1 MMRSGIMKTSD
12 DNLLE
17 ILGRA
22 AALSP
27 EQARDISQRWA
38 AHRRVKGG
46 RRAEESHGAGTGAE
60 GGGGEPDLLDFIA
73 GLHLRSPKDVRR
85 ALGERELYEAL
96 AQGLG
101 LPFQRIDPLCLDMDL
116 VTQTIPRP
124 FAVRHLLV
132 PLKLENGVLTL
143 ATADPFDAE
152 GLENIQRSTGY
163 TVRPVVAARSDIVK
177 IITEFYGFK
186 SSVVKAEKGMA
197 PAGGALSSL
206 EQYVRLK
213 SVKEME
219 ATDQH
224 IVNAVDFLFTYAFDQ
239 RASDIHLEPRRERAR
254 IRFRIDG
261 LLHTIHQ
268 VPSAIQPAM
277 VSRIKMLSRLDIAER
292 RRPQDGRIK
301 VSHHGRD
308 FEIRVSTLPTA
319 FGEKVVMRIFDP
331 EILLQDISQLGFA
344 PEQLRTYQ
352 RLAASPHG
360 IILVTGPTGS
370 GKTTT
375 LYSTLAVLA
384 TEERNVTTI
393 EDPIEMIHEAFNQVG
408 VQPQVGLGF
417 ATALRHILR
426 QDPDIVM
433 VGEIRDVETAENAIQ
448 AALTGHLVLSTLH
461 TNDAPTAIT
470 RLADMGIP
478 RYLIG
483 STILLVVAQRL
494 VRRIC
499 PHCAEEYAPS
509 ADELASL
516 GLTPG
521 GRPVRLKRGAGCAQ
535 CRFTGHHGR
544 TGLFEMMP
552 VTPGLRTLVNGGADQ
567 GEIMAAARREGM
579 STLRESGVRNVLG
592 GVTTLEEVLRV
603 TMGDSV

>member
-1 MMRSGIMKTSD
+1 MKTTAE
-12 DNLLE
+12 NLFGILE
-17 ILGRA
+17 RVGVLSAEQVADLTPRWEAHLRA
-22 AALSP
+22 KAP
-27 EQARDISQRWA
+27 R
-38 AHRRVKGG
+38 
-46 RRAEESHGAGTGAE
+46 RRAEGRPGAPE
-60 GGGGEPDLLDFIA
+60 PERPEPDLMEFIV
-73 GLHLRSPKDVRR
+73 GQRLRAAKDAKRLIV
-85 ALGERELYEAL
+85 ERDLYEGL

-101 LPFQRIDPLCLDMDL
+101 LPFQRIDPLRLDMDL
-116 VTQTIPRP
+116 VTRTIPRP
-124 FAVRHLLV
+124 FAVRHLMV
-132 PLKLENGVLTL
+132 PLKLEGDVLTL
-143 ATADPFDAE
+143 ATADPFNDE
-152 GLENIQRSTGY
+152 GLENIHRSCGY
-163 TVRPVVAARSDIVK
+163 TVQPVVAVKSDIIK

-197 PAGGALSSL
+197 PAVGALSSL

-219 ATDQH
+219 ATDHH

-239 RASDIHLEPRRERAR
+239 RASDIHFEPRRERAR

-268 VPSAIQPAM
+268 VPNVIHPAM

-301 VSHHGRD
+301 VAHKGRD

-319 FGEKVVMRIFDP
+319 FGEKIVMRIFDP
-331 EILLQDISQLGFA
+331 EILLQDISHLGFA
-344 PEQLRTYQ
+344 PEQLALYQ
-352 RLAASPHG
+352 QLAASPHG

-375 LYSTLAVLA
+375 LYSTLSVLA
-384 TEERNVTTI
+384 TEERNVTTV
-393 EDPIEMIHEAFNQVG
+393 EDPIEMIHEDFNQVG
-408 VQPQVGLGF
+408 VQPAVGLTF
-417 ATALRHILR
+417 ATTLRHILR
-426 QDPDIVM
+426 QDPDIIM
-433 VGEIRDVETAENAIQ
+433 VGEIRDAETAENAIQ

-461 TNDAPTAIT
+461 TNDAPTAVT

-478 RYLIG
+478 RYLVG

-499 PHCAEEYAPS
+499 PHCAEEYTPTAE
-509 ADELASL
+509 ELASL
-516 GLTPG
+516 SLRLPAGS
-521 GRPVRLKRGAGCAQ
+521 RPVRLKRGAGCAQ

-552 VTPGLRTLVNGGADQ
+552 ITAGLRALIHRGADQ
-567 GEIMAAARREGM
+567 GEIMVAARKEGM
-579 STLRESGVRNVLG
+579 RTLRESGVQQVLR
-592 GVTTLEEVLRV
+592 GVTTLAEVLRV
-603 TMGDSV
+603 TMGDVI

>member
-1 MMRSGIMKTSD
+1 MKTSD
-12 DNLLE
+12 ENLFA
-17 ILGRA
+17 ILVRA
-22 AALSP
+22 GTFSP
-27 EQARDISQRWA
+27 EQARDLAARWA
-38 AHRRVKGG
+38 AHRRAKAA
-46 RRAEESHGAGTGAE
+46 RRPPAQRGAGAPGTAADGEKPE
-60 GGGGEPDLLDFIA
+60 GDLLEFLA
-73 GLHLRSPKDVRR
+73 GQRLRSAQDPRR
-85 ALGERELYEAL
+85 GIGERELYEGVAL
-96 AQGLG
+96 GLG
-101 LPFQRIDPLCLDMDL
+101 LPFQRVDPLRLDMDL
-116 VTQTIPRP
+116 VTATIPRP
-124 FAVRHLLV
+124 FAVRHLMV
-132 PLKLENGVLTL
+132 PVSLDNDVLTL

-152 GLENIQRSTGY
+152 GLENLQRSCGY
-163 TVRPVVAARSDIVK
+163 KLAPVVATRSELTK

-186 SSVVKAEKGMA
+186 SSVDKAEQGMA
-197 PAGGALSSL
+197 PAVGALSSL

-268 VPSAIQPAM
+268 VPNAIHPAM
-277 VSRIKMLSRLDIAER
+277 VSRLKMLSRMDIAER

-301 VSHHGRD
+301 VAHKGRD

-331 EILLQDISQLGFA
+331 EILLQDISQLGFT
-344 PEQLRTYQ
+344 PEQLQTFQ
-352 RLAASPHG
+352 RLVGSPHG
-360 IILVTGPTGS
+360 IVLVTGPTGS

-408 VQPQVGLGF
+408 VQPQIGLTF
-417 ATALRHILR
+417 ATTLRHILR
-426 QDPDIVM
+426 QDPDIIM
-433 VGEIRDVETAENAIQ
+433 VGEIRDGEAAENAIQ

-461 TNDAPTAIT
+461 TNDAPTAVT

-478 RYLIG
+478 RYLVG

-499 PHCAEEYAPS
+499 PHCVEEYEAPE
-509 ADELASL
+509 DELASL
-516 GLTPG
+516 ELAAHP
-521 GRPVRLKRGAGCAQ
+521 RPVRLRRGRGCPQ

-552 VTPGLRTLVNGGADQ
+552 VTPGLRALINGGADQ
-567 GEIMAAARREGM
+567 AAILATARKEGM
-579 STLRESGVRNVLG
+579 RTLREAGIAKALRGL
-592 GVTTLEEVLRV
+592 TTVAEVLRV
-603 TMGDSV
+603 TMRDAG

>member
-1 MMRSGIMKTSD
+1 MKTTPE
-12 DNLLE
+12 NLFG
-17 ILGRA
+17 ILARVGV
-22 AALSP
+22 LSTDQVK
-27 EQARDISQRWA
+27 ELAQRWS
-38 AHRRVKGG
+38 AHLRLKSPR
-46 RRAEESHGAGTGAE
+46 RRADERPAATVDERH
-60 GGGGEPDLLDFIA
+60 EPDLLDFIV
-73 GLHLRSPKDVRR
+73 GQRLRSAKDARR
-85 ALGERELYEAL
+85 LIGERDLYEGLAL
-96 AQGLG
+96 GLG
-101 LPFQRIDPLCLDMDL
+101 LPFQRIDPLRLDMDL
-116 VTQTIPRP
+116 VTRTIPRP
-124 FAVRHLLV
+124 FAVRHLMV
-132 PLKLENGVLTL
+132 PLTLEDEVLTL
-143 ATADPFDAE
+143 ATADPFNDE

-163 TVRPVVAARSDIVK
+163 TVHPVVAVKSDIVK

-197 PAGGALSSL
+197 PAVGALSSL

-219 ATDQH
+219 ATDHH

-239 RASDIHLEPRRERAR
+239 RASDIHFEPRRERAR

-268 VPSAIQPAM
+268 VPNVIHPAM

-301 VSHHGRD
+301 VAHKGRD

-319 FGEKVVMRIFDP
+319 FGEKIVMRIFDP

-344 PEQLRTYQ
+344 PEQLQVYQ
-352 RLAASPHG
+352 RLASSPHG

-384 TEERNVTTI
+384 TEERNVTTV
-393 EDPIEMIHEAFNQVG
+393 EDPIEMIHEDFNQVG
-408 VQPQVGLGF
+408 VQPQVGLTF
-417 ATALRHILR
+417 ATTLRHILR
-426 QDPDIVM
+426 QDPDIIM
-433 VGEIRDVETAENAIQ
+433 VGEIRDAETAENAIQ

-483 STILLVVAQRL
+483 STILLVAAQRL

-499 PHCAEEYAPS
+499 PHCSEEYEPS
-509 ADELASL
+509 PEELASL
-516 GLTPG
+516 GLRAG
-521 GRPVRLKRGAGCAQ
+521 VRPVRLRRGTGCAQ

-544 TGLFEMMP
+544 TGLFELMP
-552 VTPGLRTLVNGGADQ
+552 VTPGLRALIHGGADQ
-567 GEIMAAARREGM
+567 GAIQILARKEGM
-579 STLRESGVRNVLG
+579 RTLRESGVQKVIR
-592 GVTTLEEVLRV
+592 GVTTLAEVLRV
-603 TMGDSV
+603 TMGDVA

>member
-1 MMRSGIMKTSD
+1 
-12 DNLLE
+12 
-17 ILGRA
+17 
-22 AALSP
+22 
-27 EQARDISQRWA
+27 
-38 AHRRVKGG
+38 
-46 RRAEESHGAGTGAE
+46 
-60 GGGGEPDLLDFIA
+60 
-73 GLHLRSPKDVRR
+73 
-85 ALGERELYEAL
+85 
-96 AQGLG
+96 
-101 LPFQRIDPLCLDMDL
+101 
-116 VTQTIPRP
+116 
-124 FAVRHLLV
+124 
-132 PLKLENGVLTL
+132 
-143 ATADPFDAE
+143 
-152 GLENIQRSTGY
+152 
-163 TVRPVVAARSDIVK
+163 
-177 IITEFYGFK
+177 
-186 SSVVKAEKGMA
+186 MA
-197 PAGGALSSL
+197 PAVGALSSL

-219 ATDQH
+219 ATDHH

-239 RASDIHLEPRRERAR
+239 RASDIHFEPRREHAR

-268 VPSAIQPAM
+268 VPNVIHPAM

-301 VSHHGRD
+301 VAHKGRD

-344 PEQLRTYQ
+344 PEQLRSYQ
-352 RLAASPHG
+352 SLAASPHG

-375 LYSTLAVLA
+375 LYSTLSVLA
-384 TEERNVTTI
+384 TEERNVTTV
-393 EDPIEMIHEAFNQVG
+393 EDPIEMIHEDFNQVG
-408 VQPQVGLGF
+408 VQPQVGLTF

-426 QDPDIVM
+426 QDPDIIM
-433 VGEIRDVETAENAIQ
+433 VGEIRDNETAENAIQ

-470 RLADMGIP
+470 RLVDMGIP
-478 RYLIG
+478 RYLVG
-483 STILLVVAQRL
+483 STILLVAAQRL

-499 PHCAEEYAPS
+499 PHCIEEYAP
-509 ADELASL
+509 AAEELASL
-516 GLTPG
+516 GLPAG
-521 GRPVRLKRGAGCAQ
+521 DRPVRLRRGSGCSQ

-552 VTPGLRTLVNGGADQ
+552 ITPGLRALIHSGADQ
-567 GEIMAAARREGM
+567 GAIMVAARKEGM
-579 STLRESGVRNVLG
+579 RTLRESGVQKVLR

-603 TMGDSV
+603 TMGDLA

>member
-1 MMRSGIMKTSD
+1 MKTSAQ
-12 DNLLE
+12 NLLE
-17 ILGRA
+17 IIARVGV
-22 AALSP
+22 LSP
-27 EQARDISQRWA
+27 EQVREISQRWS
-38 AHRRVKGG
+38 AHLRTKSGRRREDGPHDTPAGG
-46 RRAEESHGAGTGAE
+46 RP
-60 GGGGEPDLLDFIA
+60 EPDLLDFIA
-73 GLHLRSPKDVRR
+73 GQRLRSPKDARR
-85 ALGERELYEAL
+85 LIGERELYEGI

-101 LPFQRIDPLCLDMDL
+101 LPFQRIDPLRLDMDL
-116 VTQTIPRP
+116 VTRTIPRP
-124 FAVRHLLV
+124 FAVRHLMV
-132 PLKLENGVLTL
+132 PLALEGDLLTL
-143 ATADPFDAE
+143 ATADPFNAE
-152 GLENIQRSTGY
+152 GLENIQRSTGF
-163 TVRPVVAARSDIVK
+163 TVRPVVAAKSDITK

-186 SSVVKAEKGMA
+186 SSVVKAEQGMV
-197 PAGGALSSL
+197 PTVGALSSL

-239 RASDIHLEPRRERAR
+239 RGSDIHIEPRRERTR
-254 IRFRIDG
+254 VRFRIDG
-261 LLHTIHQ
+261 QLHTIHQ
-268 VPSAIQPAM
+268 VPNAIHPAL

-301 VSHHGRD
+301 ISHKGRD

-344 PEQLRTYQ
+344 PDQLQVYQ
-352 RLAASPHG
+352 RLASSPHG

-384 TEERNVTTI
+384 TEERNVTTV
-393 EDPIEMIHEAFNQVG
+393 EDPIEMIHEDFNQVG
-408 VQPQVGLGF
+408 VQPQVGLTF
-417 ATALRHILR
+417 ATTLRHILR
-426 QDPDIVM
+426 QDPDIIM
-433 VGEIRDVETAENAIQ
+433 VGEIRDAETAENAIQ

-478 RYLIG
+478 RYLVG
-483 STILLVVAQRL
+483 STILLVAAQRL

-499 PHCAEEYAPS
+499 PHCIEEYEPVL
-509 ADELASL
+509 DELAAL
-516 GLTPG
+516 GQPAA
-521 GRPVRLKRGAGCAQ
+521 GRRPRLRRGRGCAQ

-544 TGLFEMMP
+544 TGVFEMMP
-552 VTPGLRTLVNGGADQ
+552 ITAELRALIHGGADQ
-567 GEIMAAARREGM
+567 GEIGAAARKQGM
-579 STLRESGVRNVLG
+579 RTLRESGVLKVLRG
-592 GVTTLEEVLRV
+592 ETTIAEVLRV
-603 TMGDSV
+603 TMGDAV

>member
-1 MMRSGIMKTSD
+1 
-12 DNLLE
+12 
-17 ILGRA
+17 
-22 AALSP
+22 
-27 EQARDISQRWA
+27 
-38 AHRRVKGG
+38 
-46 RRAEESHGAGTGAE
+46 
-60 GGGGEPDLLDFIA
+60 
-73 GLHLRSPKDVRR
+73 
-85 ALGERELYEAL
+85 
-96 AQGLG
+96 
-101 LPFQRIDPLCLDMDL
+101 
-116 VTQTIPRP
+116 
-124 FAVRHLLV
+124 
-132 PLKLENGVLTL
+132 
-143 ATADPFDAE
+143 
-152 GLENIQRSTGY
+152 
-163 TVRPVVAARSDIVK
+163 
-177 IITEFYGFK
+177 
-186 SSVVKAEKGMA
+186 
-197 PAGGALSSL
+197 
-206 EQYVRLK
+206 VRLK
-213 SVKEME
+213 SIKEME

-239 RASDIHLEPRRERAR
+239 RASDIHLEPRRARAR

-268 VPSAIQPAM
+268 VPNAIHPAM
-277 VSRIKMLSRLDIAER
+277 VSRVKMLSRMDIAER

-301 VSHHGRD
+301 VSHKGRD
-308 FEIRVSTLPTA
+308 FEVRVSTLPTA

-344 PEQLRTYQ
+344 PDQLQTYQ

-360 IILVTGPTGS
+360 IVLVTGPTGS

-408 VQPQVGLGF
+408 VQPQIGLTF
-417 ATALRHILR
+417 ATTLRHILR

-433 VGEIRDVETAENAIQ
+433 VGEIRDAETAENAIQ

-499 PHCAEEYAPS
+499 PHCVEEYEAEP
-509 ADELASL
+509 DELASL
-516 GLTPG
+516 GLPAPR
-521 GRPVRLKRGAGCAQ
+521 RPVRLRRGRGCPQ

-544 TGLFEMMP
+544 TGLFELMP
-552 VTPGLRTLVNGGADQ
+552 VTPALRALIHGGADQ
-567 GEIMAAARREGM
+567 GEILAAARKEGM
-579 STLRESGVRNVLG
+579 RTLRDAGVQKVLRG
-592 GVTTLEEVLRV
+592 ATTVAEVLRV
-603 TMGDSV
+603 TMQNVEG

>member
-1 MMRSGIMKTSD
+1 
-12 DNLLE
+12 
-17 ILGRA
+17 
-22 AALSP
+22 
-27 EQARDISQRWA
+27 
-38 AHRRVKGG
+38 
-46 RRAEESHGAGTGAE
+46 
-60 GGGGEPDLLDFIA
+60 
-73 GLHLRSPKDVRR
+73 
-85 ALGERELYEAL
+85 
-96 AQGLG
+96 
-101 LPFQRIDPLCLDMDL
+101 MDL
-116 VTQTIPRP
+116 VTRTIPRP
-124 FAVRHLLV
+124 FAVRNLMV
-132 PLKLENGVLTL
+132 PLALEGDVLTL
-143 ATADPFDAE
+143 ATADPFNDEA
-152 GLENIQRSTGY
+152 LETIQRSTGY
-163 TVRPVVAARSDIVK
+163 RVQPVVATRSDITK
-177 IITEFYGFK
+177 ILTEFHGFK
-186 SSVVKAEKGMA
+186 TSVVKAEQGMA
-197 PAGGALSSL
+197 APAVGALSSL

-268 VPSAIQPAM
+268 VPNAIHPAM

-301 VSHHGRD
+301 VAHKGRD

-331 EILLQDISQLGFA
+331 EVLLQDISQLGFA
-344 PEQLRTYQ
+344 PEQLQTYQ
-352 RLAASPHG
+352 RLAGSPHG

-375 LYSTLAVLA
+375 LYSTLSVLA
-384 TEERNVTTI
+384 TDERNVTTI

-408 VQPQVGLGF
+408 VQPQVGLTF
-417 ATALRHILR
+417 ATTLRHILR
-426 QDPDIVM
+426 QDPDIIM
-433 VGEIRDVETAENAIQ
+433 VGEIRDAETAENAIQ

-478 RYLIG
+478 RYLVG

-499 PHCAEEYAPS
+499 PHCVEEYEATRRR
-509 ADELASL
+509 AGLA
-516 GLTPG
+516 
-521 GRPVRLKRGAGCAQ
+521 RAGAVGASRCGCAAASGCTQ

-544 TGLFEMMP
+544 TGIFELME
-552 VTPGLRTLVNGGADQ
+552 VTPALRTLIGGSADQ
-567 GEIMAAARREGM
+567 GAILAAARKEGM
-579 STLRESGVRNVLG
+579 RTLRESGVQKVLRG
-592 GVTTLEEVLRV
+592 ITTVAEVLRV
-603 TMGDSV
+603 TMRDAE

>member
-1 MMRSGIMKTSD
+1 VKTSPE
-12 DNLLE
+12 NLLE
-17 ILGRA
+17 ILARA
-22 AALSP
+22 GAFSP
-27 EQARDISQRWA
+27 EQARELWQRWT
-38 AHRRVKGG
+38 AHLRGRAG
-46 RRAEESHGAGTGAE
+46 RRREAGRPADAE
-60 GGGGEPDLLDFIA
+60 GERPEPDLLEFIA
-73 GLHLRSPKDVRR
+73 GQRLRSARDAKR
-85 ALGERELYEAL
+85 LIGERELYEAL
-96 AQGLG
+96 AAGLG
-101 LPFQRIDPLCLDMDL
+101 LPFARIDPLRLDMDL
-116 VTQTIPRP
+116 VTRTIPRP
-124 FAVRHLLV
+124 FAVRHLMV
-132 PLKLENGVLTL
+132 PLKLEDDVLTL
-143 ATADPFDAE
+143 ATADPFNAE
-152 GLENIQRSTGY
+152 GLENIQRSSGY
-163 TVRPVVAARSDIVK
+163 RVCPVVAAKSDITK

-186 SSVVKAEKGMA
+186 SSVSKAEAGMV
-197 PAGGALSSL
+197 PAVGALSSL

-239 RASDIHLEPRRERAR
+239 RASDIHFEPRRERAR

-268 VPSAIQPAM
+268 IPNAIHPAM

-301 VSHHGRD
+301 VAHKGRD

-344 PEQLRTYQ
+344 PEQLQTYQ
-352 RLAASPHG
+352 RLAAAPHG

-375 LYSTLAVLA
+375 LYSTLALLA
-384 TEERNVTTI
+384 TDERNVTTV

-408 VQPQVGLGF
+408 VQPQVGLTF
-417 ATALRHILR
+417 ATTLRHILR
-426 QDPDIVM
+426 QDPDIIM
-433 VGEIRDVETAENAIQ
+433 VGEIRDAETAENAIQ

-461 TNDAPTAIT
+461 TNDAPTAVT

-478 RYLIG
+478 RFLIG

-499 PHCAEEYAPS
+499 PHCVEEYEATPE
-509 ADELASL
+509 ELASL
-516 GLTPG
+516 GVPAS
-521 GRPVRLKRGAGCAQ
+521 GRTVRLRRGRGCAQ
-535 CRFTGHHGR
+535 CRGTGHHGR
-544 TGLFEMMP
+544 TGIFEMMT
-552 VTPGLRTLVNGGADQ
+552 VTPGLRTLIHGGADQ
-567 GEIMAAARREGM
+567 GAILAAARKEGM
-579 STLRESGVRNVLG
+579 RSLRESGVQKVLRG
-592 GVTTLEEVLRV
+592 ATTVAEVLRV
-603 TMGDSV
+603 TMGDIS

>member
-1 MMRSGIMKTSD
+1 MKTTAE
-12 DNLLE
+12 NLFA
-17 ILGRA
+17 ILARVGVLTA
-22 AALSP
+22 
-27 EQARDISQRWA
+27 EQVADLAPRWE
-38 AHRRVKGG
+38 AHRRAKAPR
-46 RRAEESHGAGTGAE
+46 RRAEARPGAPEAE
-60 GGGGEPDLLDFIA
+60 RPEPDLLDFIA
-73 GLHLRSPKDVRR
+73 GQRLRCPKDARR
-85 ALGERELYEAL
+85 LIVERDLYEGL

-101 LPFQRIDPLCLDMDL
+101 LPFQRIDPLRLDMDL
-116 VTQTIPRP
+116 VTRTVSRP

-132 PLKLENGVLTL
+132 PLKLEGEVLTL
-143 ATADPFDAE
+143 ATADPFNDE
-152 GLENIQRSTGY
+152 GLENIHRSSGF
-163 TVRPVVAARSDIVK
+163 TVQPVVAVKSDIIK

-197 PAGGALSSL
+197 PAVGALSSL

-219 ATDQH
+219 ATDHH

-239 RASDIHLEPRRERAR
+239 RASDIHFEPRRERAR

-268 VPSAIQPAM
+268 VPNVIHPAM

-301 VSHHGRD
+301 VAHKGRD

-319 FGEKVVMRIFDP
+319 FGEKIVMRIFDP
-331 EILLQDISQLGFA
+331 EILLQDISHLGFA
-344 PEQLRTYQ
+344 PEQLEVYQ

-375 LYSTLAVLA
+375 LYSTLSVLA
-384 TEERNVTTI
+384 TEERNVTTV
-393 EDPIEMIHEAFNQVG
+393 EDPIEMIHEDFNQVG
-408 VQPQVGLGF
+408 VQPAVGLTF
-417 ATALRHILR
+417 ATTLRHILR
-426 QDPDIVM
+426 QDPDIIM
-433 VGEIRDVETAENAIQ
+433 VGEIRDAETAENAIQ

-478 RYLIG
+478 RYLVG

-499 PHCAEEYAPS
+499 PHCAEEYAPT
-509 ADELASL
+509 AEELASL
-516 GLTPG
+516 GLGLPAG
-521 GRPVRLKRGAGCAQ
+521 GRPVRLKRGAGCGQ

-552 VTPGLRTLVNGGADQ
+552 ITAGLRSLIHRGADQ
-567 GEIMAAARREGM
+567 GEIMVAARKEGM
-579 STLRESGVRNVLG
+579 RTLRESGVQKVLR
-592 GVTTLEEVLRV
+592 GVTTLAEVLRV
-603 TMGDSV
+603 TMGDVI